1 MEIQVFLLCLNVVA
15 IGGCATLKVATSH
28 YAKPKPNDV
37 LHSANVPLP
46 FDIAWDMLI
55 EGITKNTYVI
65 NNIEKVSG
73 LITVAFSSSDVEN
86 WVDGGTISYK
96 YGERT
101 FTFNGAGNGKY
112 IYDTK
117 QGQYIVK
124 TYFTRTTSLEAVAN
138 VHLKRIK
145 DDLTSISVNTRYV
158 VKIQDARS
166 YQAVNWAG
174 VPQGSGNLSPETLS
188 FTLSTLTPAVS
199 EEESG
204 FTLQSKGVFERYIIS
219 LIAPHLAGDKTD

>member
-15 IGGCATLKVATSH
+15 IGGGATLKVTTSH

-86 WVDGGTISYK
+86 WIDGGTISCK
-96 YGERT
+96 YGERI

-117 QGQYIVK
+117 QGQYIV
-124 TYFTRTTSLEAVAN
+124 TSYVTRTTSLEAVAN

-219 LIAPHLAGDKTD
+219 LIAPPAPGR